1 MKVVRIIILFF
12 ALVLGFV
19 LQTEIFQS
27 ELWNFDGAYYLIMQ
41 YDVEEDKMNT
51 FLEDVYTES
60 ENNNVSVFSTNVS
73 VKTKHNSVLNI
84 YGDSDVIKEDLKKV
98 MGIEKQTYS
107 SLLNGSTRVEY
118 KDFFELALKE
128 NNTQKSIS
136 FIGDEADIINVHKA
150 IANKYDV
157 SYPEY
162 FQATEEDMV
171 IIVWSMIAFLII
183 AMSCIEVLRRKK
195 EVVIRISLGE
205 SAAGMIAKSVLKDI
219 IQYAVV
225 YILARSFVFY
235 YISGEY
241 AGKVALGIYIIG
253 VIVSLLPYIAFA
265 RYDVRKAFHNVS
277 DSKEVLY
284 TLYFVKF
291 VVTALAIFTITT
303 NLGSIHWN
311 MVSDDEL
318 IEQYKECS
326 YITLS
331 NTGYD
336 DRNEELFWNKIYEE
350 QYEAANP
357 VICVNVLEDKE
368 DYILVNKNAGG
379 MLQGFKDKINQ
390 VVTDTDITIF
400 LPTDSKTAECEK
412 TAIEWLDSFLVT
424 GSNKLNIQVVKY
436 DERQVFSYMS
446 SGDNYGIS
454 TTINPVV
461 IYQNNEKVQFSGYSL
476 VRYAGNEII
485 YRIDNNDLEK
495 IKREYDKYIKGCDL
509 VVTNV
514 YDSYEYQKSFIRK
527 LISFLSSL
535 CVVVFILD
543 IAVVFSITSLEYK
556 THSME
561 ISIAKVLGYS
571 LYERNKKIIL
581 YNVISDGI
589 ILSVMCVVGLIT
601 KIFNTKICMAVGI
614 LVLLIEMF
622 IMIFNIIKVENQN
635 IYKILKGGCL

>member
-51 FLEDVYTES
+51 FLEDVYTEA

-98 MGIEKQTYS
+98 MGIEEQTYS

-118 KDFFELALKE
+118 KDFFELALHE
-128 NNTQKSIS
+128 NNTKKSIS
-136 FIGDEADIINVHKA
+136 FIGDEADIINVYKA
-150 IANKYDV
+150 IADKYDV

-241 AGKVALGIYIIG
+241 AEKVALGIYIIG

-326 YITLS
+326 YITLA
-331 NTGYD
+331 NTDYD

-350 QYEAANP
+350 EYEVVNP
-357 VICVNVLEDKE
+357 VICVNVLEDKN
-368 DYILVNKNAGG
+368 DYILVNNNAGG
-379 MLQGFKDKINQ
+379 MLQGFKEKISQ
-390 VVTDTDITIF
+390 VVTESDITIF
-400 LPTDSKTAECEK
+400 LPTGSKPAECEK
-412 TAIEWLDSFLVT
+412 TAIEWLDSFLEND
-424 GSNKLNIQVVKY
+424 SNKLNIQVVKY

-454 TTINPVV
+454 TAINPVI
-461 IYQNNEKVQFSGYSL
+461 IYQNNEKVQFSGYNL

-485 YRIDNNDLEK
+485 YRIENKDLEK
-495 IKREYDKYIKGCDL
+495 IKREYDEYIKGCDL

-581 YNVISDGI
+581 YNIISDGI
-589 ILSVMCVVGLIT
+589 ILAVMCVVGLIT
-601 KIFNTKICMAVGI
+601 KILNAKICMAVGI

>member
-51 FLEDVYTES
+51 FLEDVYTEA

-98 MGIEKQTYS
+98 MGIEEQTYS

-118 KDFFELALKE
+118 KDFFELALHE
-128 NNTQKSIS
+128 NNTKKSIS
-136 FIGDEADIINVHKA
+136 FIGDEADIINVYKA
-150 IANKYDV
+150 IADKYDV

-241 AGKVALGIYIIG
+241 AEKVALGIYIIG

-326 YITLS
+326 YITLA
-331 NTGYD
+331 NTDYD

-350 QYEAANP
+350 EYEVVNP
-357 VICVNVLEDKE
+357 VICVNVLEDKN
-368 DYILVNKNAGG
+368 DYILVNNNAGG
-379 MLQGFKDKINQ
+379 MLQGFKEKISQ
-390 VVTDTDITIF
+390 VVTESDITIF
-400 LPTDSKTAECEK
+400 LPTGSKPAECEK
-412 TAIEWLDSFLVT
+412 TAIEWLDSFLEND
-424 GSNKLNIQVVKY
+424 SNKLNIQVIHFQY
-436 DERQVFSYMS
+436 
-446 SGDNYGIS
+446 
-454 TTINPVV
+454 
-461 IYQNNEKVQFSGYSL
+461 
-476 VRYAGNEII
+476 
-485 YRIDNNDLEK
+485 
-495 IKREYDKYIKGCDL
+495 C
-509 VVTNV
+509 
-514 YDSYEYQKSFIRK
+514 
-527 LISFLSSL
+527 
-535 CVVVFILD
+535 
-543 IAVVFSITSLEYK
+543 
-556 THSME
+556 
-561 ISIAKVLGYS
+561 
-571 LYERNKKIIL
+571 
-581 YNVISDGI
+581 
-589 ILSVMCVVGLIT
+589 
-601 KIFNTKICMAVGI
+601 
-614 LVLLIEMF
+614 LLF
-622 IMIFNIIKVENQN
+622 YCFNICDC
-635 IYKILKGGCL
+635 G